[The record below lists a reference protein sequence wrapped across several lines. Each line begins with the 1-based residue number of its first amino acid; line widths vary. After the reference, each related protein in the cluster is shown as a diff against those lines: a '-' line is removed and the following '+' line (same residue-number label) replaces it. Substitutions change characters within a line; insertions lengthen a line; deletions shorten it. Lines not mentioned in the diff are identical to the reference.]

1 MELCE
6 LLLQFIDL
14 SAMMTE
20 CMRMLSCLESKGYHA
35 LVGWLRISGRK
46 ISIGARFFF
55 LSEIRETGASGQLVL
70 HTVWYAACS
79 DSAGSQCEMSAP
91 CSPLQE

>member
-1 MELCE
+1 M
-6 LLLQFIDL
+6 
-14 SAMMTE
+14 
-20 CMRMLSCLESKGYHA
+20 
-35 LVGWLRISGRK
+35 
-46 ISIGARFFF
+46 GARFFF

-70 HTVWYAACS
+70 HAVWYAACS